1 MDTPPSGHPKQ
12 QQTAD
17 TLTALVTDTTSKDIQ
32 PGNVIV
38 LPGAKGDDNMT
49 PHTDPACNLVATMT
63 PQSLRSLRDCVQK

>member
-32 PGNVIV
+32 PGNAIAPPV
-38 LPGAKGDDNMT
+38 LKVMT
-49 PHTDPACNLVATMT
+49 T
-63 PQSLRSLRDCVQK
+63 